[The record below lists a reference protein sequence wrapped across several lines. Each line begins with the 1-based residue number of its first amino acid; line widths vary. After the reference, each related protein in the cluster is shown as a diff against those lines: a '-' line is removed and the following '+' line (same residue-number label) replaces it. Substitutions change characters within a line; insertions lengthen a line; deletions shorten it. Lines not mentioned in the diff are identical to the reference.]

1 MLQKKN
7 SIGWLIASTLSFV
20 VMLVINGLSNTGFID
35 GETMKSISMK
45 YENFFTPAGY
55 TFSIWGVIYLS
66 LIVFVGYSIFMAVSK
81 KESLVSDRLLK
92 QFTLLNGL
100 NTVWIVVWL
109 NSLPGVALLIM
120 LAMLLVLISILLKE
134 RMCLKDSPLISF
146 LVVQW
151 PFSLYLGWIIAAF
164 IANSAAF
171 LTAIGFE
178 GGIFTPEIW
187 TVIMLAVAVLVYL
200 FLLVTRNTRLLNLV
214 GVWALFGIA
223 IKNVDQSE
231 MVFMSAMVGAI
242 IIFASTALHGFI
254 NRNET
259 PFREG
264 KRF

>member
-20 VMLVINGLSNTGFID
+20 VMLVINALSNTGFIK

-66 LIVFVGYSIFMAVSK
+66 LMVFVGYSIFIALRK
-81 KESLVSDRLLK
+81 RETLVSDRLLK
-92 QFTLLNGL
+92 QFTFLNGL
-100 NTVWIVVWL
+100 NAIWIVVWL
-109 NSLPGVALLIM
+109 NSRPGMALLIM
-120 LAMLLVLISILLKE
+120 LAMLLTLISILIKE
-134 RMCLKDSPLISF
+134 QMCLKDSPLMSF
-146 LVVQW
+146 LAIQW

-164 IANSAAF
+164 IANSSAF
-171 LTAIGFE
+171 LTSVGFT
-178 GGIFTPEIW
+178 GGALAPQTW

-200 FLLVTRNTRLLNLV
+200 FLLVTRNTRVLNLV